1 MRKKTIGIVL
11 ATVLALSL
19 LTGCGLMND
28 INQTVD
34 YVNDTVAYV
43 NETTAFVTGAAAL
56 AQQAVLDEAAREQL
70 RRKLEEMKAAIA
82 EFNQKEPPEI
92 AEAIHKQLLSYNETL
107 QQKLN
112 AYSEQIRGGNWSESL
127 WNGSGIAEAVAP
139 IAALLDKIK
148 SLNP

>member
-1 MRKKTIGIVL
+1 MRKTTIGIVL
-11 ATVLALSL
+11 AAVLALSML
-19 LTGCGLMND
+19 AGCGLLND

-34 YVNDTVAYV
+34 YVNDTAAYV
-43 NETTAFVTGAAAL
+43 NETTSFVTGAAAL
-56 AQQAVLDEAAREQL
+56 AEQAVLNEAAREQL
-70 RRKLEEMKAAIA
+70 RRKLEEMKASIA
-82 EFNQKEPPEI
+82 EFNKKEPPEI

-139 IAALLDKIK
+139 ITALLDKIK

>member
-1 MRKKTIGIVL
+1 MRKKTIGIML
-11 ATVLALSL
+11 AAVLALSML
-19 LTGCGLMND
+19 AGCGLLND

-34 YVNDTVAYV
+34 YVNDTAAYV
-43 NETTAFVTGAAAL
+43 NETTSFVTGAAAL
-56 AQQAVLDEAAREQL
+56 AEQAVLNEAAREQL
-70 RRKLEEMKAAIA
+70 RRKLEEMKASIA
-82 EFNQKEPPEI
+82 EFNKKEPPEI

-139 IAALLDKIK
+139 ITALLDKIK